1 MLKGAD
7 AVMVTILNGR
17 TNVWQHDILIPKK
30 YGIDTNVGDTRGPS
44 GIFRALRTFDPMLAI
59 ARDMQEL
66 CPNAIML
73 NYTNP
78 MAMLCHA
85 MQRETDIAI
94 TGLCHSVQGT
104 SAMLAGWL
112 GLKPES
118 IDYVCA
124 GINHMAF
131 FTEFKHKGRDLI
143 PRLRKLVR
151 QTRRSTT
158 TNRCATRCL

>member
-17 TNVWQHDILIPKK
+17 TNVWQHDILIPKMPAS
-30 YGIDTNVGDTRGPS
+30 TPTSATRADS

-104 SAMLAGWL
+104 SAVSRLARPRPNPLTTSAPALTTWRF
-112 GLKPES
+112 S
-118 IDYVCA
+118 RSSSTRAAISYRACA
-124 GINHMAF
+124 N
-131 FTEFKHKGRDLI
+131 
-143 PRLRKLVR
+143 
-151 QTRRSTT
+151 
-158 TNRCATRCL
+158 